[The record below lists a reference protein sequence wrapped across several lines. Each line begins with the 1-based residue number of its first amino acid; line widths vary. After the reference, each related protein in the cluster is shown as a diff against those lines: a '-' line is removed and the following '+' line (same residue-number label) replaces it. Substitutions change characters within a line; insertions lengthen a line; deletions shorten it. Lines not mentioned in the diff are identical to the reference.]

1 MGTRHCK
8 LTSSFTSTTNHMI
21 SAPFCQNAERIF
33 TPARPLLDLS
43 GFSCLVIRRLK
54 HLLLLFCVCVSAC
67 VFTQLW
73 PNSSLWAWT
82 LPSITHQW
90 TTFAGRGKKI
100 INDLIFEICGKGRIW
115 VTSLF
120 SFFFWFYFFLLPP
133 AAVQILEVSKN
144 ASINLRI
151 INFLC
156 REYAPVCEC
165 APNCLCERLI
175 YVIRLIWLINMQ
187 MLNLKMKLI

>member
-54 HLLLLFCVCVSAC
+54 HLLLLFCVCVC
-67 VFTQLW
+67 VCVHPAVTKFI
-73 PNSSLWAWT
+73 T
-82 LPSITHQW
+82 LGMDPALHYTSVDNIC
-90 TTFAGRGKKI
+90 REGKKI

-115 VTSLF
+115 VTSRF
-120 SFFFWFYFFLLPP
+120 SFFWFYFFLLPP

-156 REYAPVCEC
+156 REYAPVCACEC

-175 YVIRLIWLINMQ
+175 YVIRLI
-187 MLNLKMKLI
+187 

>member
-54 HLLLLFCVCVSAC
+54 HLLLLFCVCVC
-67 VFTQLW
+67 VCVHPAVTKFI
-73 PNSSLWAWT
+73 T
-82 LPSITHQW
+82 LGMDPALHYTSVDNICRE
-90 TTFAGRGKKI
+90 GKKKI

-120 SFFFWFYFFLLPP
+120 SFFFGFLFSSSLQPLYKSWRFP
-133 AAVQILEVSKN
+133 KTHLSIWELLISCAESTRLCVRALQTVY
-144 ASINLRI
+144 ASD
-151 INFLC
+151 
-156 REYAPVCEC
+156 
-165 APNCLCERLI
+165 
-175 YVIRLIWLINMQ
+175 WSM
-187 MLNLKMKLI
+187 

>member
-54 HLLLLFCVCVSAC
+54 HLLLLFCVCVCLRVCS
-67 VFTQLW
+67 
-73 PNSSLWAWT
+73 
-82 LPSITHQW
+82 PSCDQIHHFGHGPCPPLHISGQHLQ
-90 TTFAGRGKKI
+90 GGEKKKI

-115 VTSLF
+115 VTSRF
-120 SFFFWFYFFLLPP
+120 SFFWFYFFLLPP

-175 YVIRLIWLINMQ
+175 YVIRLI
-187 MLNLKMKLI
+187 

>member
-1 MGTRHCK
+1 MGTHHCK

-33 TPARPLLDLS
+33 APARPLLDLS

-54 HLLLLFCVCVSAC
+54 HLLLLFCVCVCVC

-73 PNSSLWAWT
+73 PNSSPCPPLHISGQH
-82 LPSITHQW
+82 LQ
-90 TTFAGRGKKI
+90 GGEKKI

-120 SFFFWFYFFLLPP
+120 SFFWFYFFFLPP
-133 AAVQILEVSKN
+133 AVVQILEVSKN

-156 REYAPVCEC
+156 REHAPVCACEC
-165 APNCLCERLI
+165 APNSLCERLI
-175 YVIRLIWLINMQ
+175 YVIRLICRCLT
-187 MLNLKMKLI
+187 